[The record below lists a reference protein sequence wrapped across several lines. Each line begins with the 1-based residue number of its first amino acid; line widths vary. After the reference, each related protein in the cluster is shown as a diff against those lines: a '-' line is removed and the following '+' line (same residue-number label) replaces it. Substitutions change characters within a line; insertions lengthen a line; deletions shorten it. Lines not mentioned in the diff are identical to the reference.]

1 MSFQSPFALA
11 TLVIVPLLVA
21 LYVAHERRRGRYA
34 SRWGTPALLPNVI
47 DRAPGRL
54 RHLPLAILLVALTA
68 LVVGV
73 ARPHATVSVRRE
85 EATVLLAIDVSRS
98 MGATDVKPTR
108 LAAAQLA
115 AYAFIAKV
123 PEKYRIGVVA
133 FASNATVAVAPTT
146 DRELVR
152 AAIGSLE
159 TGEGT
164 AIGDA
169 VVLSASLGRRLRTSD
184 GAVPP
189 TSVLLISDGARDGGR
204 TAPQV
209 AARRA
214 RALHVPV
221 YTVALGTSNGVVQH
235 TLPGGYREVIRV
247 PPAPATLRM
256 IARTT
261 GGEFFTALDDQRLR
275 KIYEE
280 LGSRLGHRKED
291 REVTDV
297 FAGGSALLLFVGGA
311 LSAFWFRR
319 VP

>member
-1 MSFQSPFALA
+1 VSFQSPLALVALA
-11 TLVIVPLLVA
+11 AVPVLLA
-21 LYVAHERRRGRYA
+21 LYVAHDRRRTRYA
-34 SRWGTPALLPNVI
+34 SRWGSLALLPNVI

-54 RHLPLAILLVALTA
+54 RHLPLAILLVALTG

-115 AYAFIAKV
+115 AHAFIARV
-123 PEKYRIGVVA
+123 PERYRIGVIA
-133 FASNATVAVAPTT
+133 FGSNATVAVAPTT

-152 AAIGSLE
+152 AAIGSLR

-169 VVLSASLGRRLRTSD
+169 IVLAASLGRRLRSSD

-221 YTVALGTSNGVVQH
+221 YTVALGTPQGVVQH

-261 GGEFFTALDDQRLR
+261 GGEFFSALDQRRLR
-275 KIYEE
+275 KIYED

-297 FAGGSALLLFVGGA
+297 FAGGSALLLLLGGA